1 MGQYILPLTAV
12 NKLGA
17 GDQSEYSEPEITNGT
32 ITGWRVGHSAPVR
45 MPEWRTFTFQC
56 RYFSIMENT

>member
-1 MGQYILPLTAV
+1 MGQYILPLAPV

-17 GDQSEYSEPEITNGT
+17 GDQSEYSEPEITNRT
-32 ITGWRVGHSAPVR
+32 VTGRRVGHSAPER
-45 MPEWRTFTFQC
+45 MPEWRTSTYQC